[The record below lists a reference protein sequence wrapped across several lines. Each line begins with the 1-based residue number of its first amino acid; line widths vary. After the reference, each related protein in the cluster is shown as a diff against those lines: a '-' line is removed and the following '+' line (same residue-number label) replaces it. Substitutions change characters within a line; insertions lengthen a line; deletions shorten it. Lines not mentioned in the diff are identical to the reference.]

1 MYSNSLIIKNEWL
14 MMNNLENSIVQYIK
28 MKIQK
33 RYEWNILILVI
44 LIMLTVAMMWLLT
57 MSFLKQMFAYTIN
70 LDWYYKSY
78 YLSKA
83 WIELAL
89 TEIDNSDVWFSNE
102 ITGANNIFT
111 QNLCSGLDCSVS
123 MNIRGRTKF
132 LSEKFWEDSNDNVCN
147 NPIVLGGWES
157 FALPLFLQSRSS
169 SDADILSWENKGQ
182 YDYIVSELN
191 KLDVIPQ
198 TNTYSNTKLNL
209 SLVFEELDDQLKNLY
224 ISSEDFNSNMINSWI
239 GITSLDSYAS
249 RKLYLMISNL
259 NSYPVSFCLN
269 MKSTLD
275 SKNIEMPATKF
286 YVVSLWNYQWRY
298 VWMQAIY
305 AQPIPSFMFYGYNEH
320 GSAAKQE

>member
-1 MYSNSLIIKNEWL
+1 
-14 MMNNLENSIVQYIK
+14 MNNLENKIVQYIK
-28 MKIQK
+28 MKIQW

-111 QNLCSGLDCSVS
+111 QNLCGGLDCAVTL
-123 MNIRGRTKF
+123 NIRGKSNI
-132 LSEKFWEDSNDNVCN
+132 LSEAFWDGNCN
-147 NPIVLGGWES
+147 EPIVLSWWES
-157 FALPLFLQSRSS
+157 FALPLFLQSEWYSN
-169 SDADILSWENKGQ
+169 ADILEWIAKEHN
-182 YDYIVSELN
+182 DFIVSSFKDILVEIADN
-191 KLDVIPQ
+191 SESV
-198 TNTYSNTKLNL
+198 NLNL
-209 SLVFEELDDQLKNLY
+209 SLVFSDLNSQLEHLY
-224 ISSEDFNSNMINSWI
+224 IASQLFESLMFQKFYSVAGVSNIHENE
-239 GITSLDSYAS
+239 
-249 RKLYLMISNL
+249 KLYLMISNP
-259 NSYPVSFCLN
+259 NENAVSFCL
-269 MKSTLD
+269 KSD
-275 SKNIEMPATKF
+275 NIEMPATKF

-320 GSAAKQE
+320 GSALVQE